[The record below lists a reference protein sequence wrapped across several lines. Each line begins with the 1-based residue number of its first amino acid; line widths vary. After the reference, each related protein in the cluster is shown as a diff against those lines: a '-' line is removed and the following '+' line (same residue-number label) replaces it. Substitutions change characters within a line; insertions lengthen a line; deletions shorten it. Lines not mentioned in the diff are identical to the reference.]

1 MQDGQW
7 WRVSTRLGGGGVGRG
22 GGRFCRHDGSTQCR
36 AMGRISARERLWRTV
51 RTAVDACGGW
61 AAPRSEEA
69 TGGQEGQGGRR
80 EEGHATF
87 RSR

>member
-1 MQDGQW
+1 M
-7 WRVSTRLGGGGVGRG
+7 GGWGGCFYRN
-22 GGRFCRHDGSTQCR
+22 DSSTQCR

-61 AAPRSEEA
+61 AAPRSEEV

-80 EEGHATF
+80 EDGHATF